1 MSYSFFDI
9 FLKDDQLSKVK
20 TFQKKL
26 RLTKIV
32 LPILSQ
38 LRVTKVNIIKKFWK
52 ENSKITSHRLKY
64 QKEREKSLFLFVSF
78 VHLNGH
84 PIANLT

>member
-1 MSYSFFDI
+1 M
-9 FLKDDQLSKVK
+9 
-20 TFQKKL
+20 
-26 RLTKIV
+26 

-38 LRVTKVNIIKKFWK
+38 LRVTKVNIIKKFGK

-64 QKEREKSLFLFVSF
+64 QKEREKSSFLFVSF

-84 PIANLT
+84 PIIPIANLTLNISNKNNQCLLKMVKTKA

>member
-1 MSYSFFDI
+1 M
-9 FLKDDQLSKVK
+9 
-20 TFQKKL
+20 
-26 RLTKIV
+26 

-38 LRVTKVNIIKKFWK
+38 LRVTKVNIIKKFGK

-64 QKEREKSLFLFVSF
+64 QKEREKSSFLFVSF

-84 PIANLT
+84 PIANLTLNISNKNNQCLLKMVKTKA